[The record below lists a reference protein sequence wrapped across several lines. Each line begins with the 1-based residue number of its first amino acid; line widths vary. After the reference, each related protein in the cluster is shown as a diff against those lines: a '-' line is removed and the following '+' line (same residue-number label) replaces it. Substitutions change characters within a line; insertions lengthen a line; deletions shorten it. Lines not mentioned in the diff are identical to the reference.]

1 MNRSRL
7 FLARCN
13 FMSQDQTTSSENDGL
28 EVQETEPAL
37 FGLPSPPRPRRFPI
51 GWLLLAIVVGGVLY
65 AGISW
70 WNTRQAVHRR
80 LAELEKDREAEQR
93 VVQPVDGSDHP
104 VDPAIKFARESLAR
118 FQQDVVDYTATM
130 IKRERIEGEL
140 LPTTTMFTRIRNP
153 LQREG
158 DTPVPLS
165 IYIRF
170 DDPVGQ
176 KGREVIWVEGENDGN
191 IIAHEAGLLGFKRL
205 SLKPTGVLAMVGSR
219 YPITEMGIERLL
231 QKMIARVNQ
240 DRQYKNCEVQ
250 LEPDVPLGKSRGVRV
265 VITHPKRSADH
276 DFFRAEV
283 ELDTRL
289 FSYFRYAA
297 YDWPPEAGK
306 PAPLLEEY
314 IYQDVKLNPGLE
326 DSAFDPDN
334 PEYNYP

>member
-37 FGLPSPPRPRRFPI
+37 FGLPSPPGLRRFPT
-51 GWLLLAIVVGGVLY
+51 GWLLLAIGVVCVLY
-65 AGISW
+65 VGISG
-70 WNTRQAVHRR
+70 WNTRQAVQRR

-104 VDPAIKFARESLAR
+104 VDPVIKFARESLAR
-118 FQQDVVDYTATM
+118 FQRDVVDYTATM

-153 LQREG
+153 LDREG
-158 DTPVPLS
+158 DAPVPLS

-205 SLKPTGVLAMVGSR
+205 SLKPTGVLAMVGNR

-231 QKMIARVNQ
+231 QKMIVRVNQ

-250 LEPDVPLGKSRGVRV
+250 LEPDVPLGTSRGVRV

-276 DFFRAEV
+276 GFFRAEV

-314 IYQDVKLNPGLE
+314 IYQEVKLNPGLE

>member
-1 MNRSRL
+1 MNRSGL
-7 FLARCN
+7 FLARWN
-13 FMSQDQTTSSENDGL
+13 VMSQDQTTSSENDGL
-28 EVQETEPAL
+28 EAQETEPAVY
-37 FGLPSPPRPRRFPI
+37 GLIPPRPRRLPI
-51 GWLLLAIVVGGVLY
+51 GWLLLALVAGGVLF
-65 AGISW
+65 AGVSW
-70 WNTRQAVHRR
+70 WKTRQAVQRR

-93 VVQPVDGSDHP
+93 MLQPADGSDHP
-104 VDPAIKFARESLAR
+104 VDPVLSFARESLAR
-118 FQQDVVDYTATM
+118 FQQEVVDYTATM

-158 DTPVPLS
+158 GASIPLS

-170 DDPVGQ
+170 DDPAGQ
-176 KGREVIWVEGENDGN
+176 KGREVIWVEGENSGN
-191 IIAHEAGLLGFKRL
+191 IIVHEGGLLGFKRL
-205 SLKPTGVLAMVGSR
+205 SLKPTGVLAMVGNR

-231 QKMIARVNQ
+231 QKMIVRVHQ

-250 LEPDVPLGKSRGVRV
+250 LEPDVALGMSRGVRV
-265 VITHPKRSADH
+265 VITHPKRSANH

-297 YDWPPEAGK
+297 YDWPPEAEQE
-306 PAPLLEEY
+306 APLLEEY

-326 DSAFDPDN
+326 DRAFDPDN

>member
-1 MNRSRL
+1 MNRSGL
-7 FLARCN
+7 FLARWN
-13 FMSQDQTTSSENDGL
+13 VMSQDQTTSSENDGL
-28 EVQETEPAL
+28 EVQETEPAVY
-37 FGLPSPPRPRRFPI
+37 GLIPPRPRRLPI
-51 GWLLLAIVVGGVLY
+51 GWLLLVLVAGGVLF
-65 AGISW
+65 AGVSW
-70 WNTRQAVHRR
+70 WKTRQAVQRR

-93 VVQPVDGSDHP
+93 MLQPADGSGHP
-104 VDPAIKFARESLAR
+104 VDPVLSFARESLAR
-118 FQQDVVDYTATM
+118 FQQEVVDYTATM

-158 DTPVPLS
+158 DASIPLS

-170 DDPVGQ
+170 DDPAGQ
-176 KGREVIWVEGENDGN
+176 KGREVIWVEGENSGN
-191 IIAHEAGLLGFKRL
+191 IIAHEGGLLGFKRL
-205 SLKPTGVLAMVGSR
+205 SLKPTGVLAMVGNR

-231 QKMIARVNQ
+231 QKMIVRVHQ

-250 LEPDVPLGKSRGVRV
+250 LEPDVALGMSRGVRV
-265 VITHPKRSADH
+265 VITHPKRSANH

-297 YDWPPEAGK
+297 YDWPPEAEQE
-306 PAPLLEEY
+306 APLLEEY

-326 DSAFDPDN
+326 DRAFDPDN